1 MTEKNNPAS
10 KILPKNKK
18 KTFSPTKKSYRK
30 INLWTVFFYDSSHF
44 HDKHKKTKTGK
55 LKFHL
60 LLAKKNN
67 NFQLSFKRLKTPNF
81 PLNRKKKKTNTMAA
95 ISLTEN
101 STLKSENKNLFKNIK
116 KILWEIVT
124 F

>member
-1 MTEKNNPAS
+1 
-10 KILPKNKK
+10 
-18 KTFSPTKKSYRK
+18 
-30 INLWTVFFYDSSHF
+30 
-44 HDKHKKTKTGK
+44 
-55 LKFHL
+55 
-60 LLAKKNN
+60 
-67 NFQLSFKRLKTPNF
+67 
-81 PLNRKKKKTNTMAA
+81 MAA